1 MMLTIFVYMILFI
14 KIQYNTVTSSFIF
27 LVEPVT
33 SAPSNIIS
41 TPQTKSVRLTWFQS
55 SLDVVDN
62 YIISFRR
69 IAGCKASSG
78 SKTISGSLR
87 TYTLTGLEENVTYE
101 ITITATNTNNNK
113 SSITNTT
120 TLSAGK
126 KKDVIISGDM

>member
-1 MMLTIFVYMILFI
+1 MNIIV
-14 KIQYNTVTSSFIF
+14 
-27 LVEPVT
+27 VEPVT
-33 SAPSNIIS
+33 NAPSNITS

-62 YIISFRR
+62 YIISYRR
-69 IAGCKASSG
+69 TAGCKASSG
-78 SKTISGSLR
+78 SKTINGSLR
-87 TYTLTGLEENVTYE
+87 TYTLTSLEENVTYE

-126 KKDVIISGDM
+126 KKDVMISGDCVCVCVCVW